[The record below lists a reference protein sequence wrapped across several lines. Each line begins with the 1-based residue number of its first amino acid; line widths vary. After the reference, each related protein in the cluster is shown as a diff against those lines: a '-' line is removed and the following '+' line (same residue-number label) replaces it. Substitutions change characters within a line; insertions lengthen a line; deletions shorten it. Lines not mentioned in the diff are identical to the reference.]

1 MSEIKSQDS
10 FSEIAIMASD
20 PLEDYTPDIIR
31 DVLTRYQTDEAI
43 AAIMAAVANK
53 TGWLGH
59 DIDDPDNDEDINSR
73 IIEEHDAWWVLEKEL
88 YVEIIRRLEEENRTK
103 GTAYVTAGIG
113 LHYIIKPFMERNGYR
128 DGAGWWV
135 KK

>member
-113 LHYIIKPFMERNGYR
+113 LRYIIKPFMERNGYI

>member
-20 PLEDYTPDIIR
+20 PLKDYTPDIIR

>member
-20 PLEDYTPDIIR
+20 PLEDYT
-31 DVLTRYQTDEAI
+31 T
-43 AAIMAAVANK
+43 
-53 TGWLGH
+53 
-59 DIDDPDNDEDINSR
+59 
-73 IIEEHDAWWVLEKEL
+73 
-88 YVEIIRRLEEENRTK
+88 
-103 GTAYVTAGIG
+103 YVTAGIG
-113 LHYIIKPFMERNGYR
+113 LRYIIKPFMERNGYR